1 MRKIVFIFIA
11 LIAIGQNVCAQ
22 GMTATLQSGDNLS
35 VFYGVDAFIEA
46 YSEAKDGDQ
55 ITLSA
60 GTFDAPIESI
70 TKSVKITGVGA
81 YEGSAVAVFA
91 SLTASGKNIRIEGIK
106 FTNKLYVSGSTNL
119 IVTRCWIEELNANS
133 NYTNALFDQCVCKNI
148 DGMPY
153 ASGFTFKNCTIN
165 KFSSTNSVLSL
176 GLISNCVIYYYGY
189 HYAYAKDKNSQ
200 PYAVYKNNVLGTYF
214 YSRFL
219 DNHNQIPCQAPSEY
233 YNNVGINMVAGCE
246 ESIYFSATGCVSS
259 GNIIKTYTELFG
271 GKENYPAKPQNA
283 PYGDDG
289 TVVGP
294 YGGTGFSEYP
304 AIPRII
310 SKDID
315 GKTDE
320 DGKINVKIE
329 VKAEN

>member
-46 YSEAKDGDQ
+46 YVEAKDGDQ

-60 GTFDAPIESI
+60 GTFSAPIESI

-81 YEGSAVAVFA
+81 YETTGNTVFENH
-91 SLTASGKNIRIEGIK
+91 LTLSGTDIRIEGIK
-106 FTNKLYVSGSTNL
+106 FPNVLYVSNSVNL
-119 IVTRCWIEELNANS
+119 IVTRCWIEKLDASS
-133 NYTNALFDQCVCKNI
+133 NYTNPLFNECTIKSPTNFI
-148 DGMPY
+148 Y
-153 ASGFTFKNCTIN
+153 ARSFTIKNCTI
-165 KFSSTNSVLSL
+165 KQFSGGNNSDETNVGNIL
-176 GLISNCVIYYYGY
+176 NTVIYEWDG
-189 HYAYAKDKNSQ
+189 AIGGA
-200 PYAVYKNNVLGTYF
+200 PYAIYRNCLMGHSYYNGFNSYLQLKKPSEFYYNIGFATDKYAISFKVVGECINV
-214 YSRFL
+214 
-219 DNHNQIPCQAPSEY
+219 NNQILKYEDLF
-233 YNNVGINMVAGCE
+233 NNTMT
-246 ESIYFSATGCVSS
+246 F
-259 GNIIKTYTELFG
+259 
-271 GKENYPAKPQNA
+271 PAKPQNA
-283 PYGDDG
+283 PTGDDG

-294 YGGTGFSEYP
+294 YGGTGFSQYP

-315 GKTDE
+315 GKTNDE
-320 DGKINVKIE
+320 GQINVKIE

>member
-60 GTFDAPIESI
+60 GTFSAPIESI

-81 YEGSAVAVFA
+81 YNESAKTVIA
-91 SLTASGKNIRIEGIK
+91 SLTASGKDIRIEGIK
-106 FTNKLYVSGSTNL
+106 FTDKLYVSGSNNL
-119 IVTRCWIEELNANS
+119 IVTRCWAEKMDAS
-133 NYTNALFDQCVCKNI
+133 SDFTNALFDASVLKEITGMKYAI
-148 DGMPY
+148 D
-153 ASGFTFKNCTIN
+153 FTFKNCTIYC
-165 KFSSTNSVLSL
+165 FLSNSNTEYHVGRIL
-176 GLISNCVIYYYGY
+176 NCVIYIWYFRYTPKVY
-189 HYAYAKDKNSQ
+189 HPHAI
-200 PYAVYKNNVLGTYF
+200 YKNCILGTD
-214 YSRFL
+214 SGNLGGRTME
-219 DNHNQIPCQAPSEY
+219 CSAPSEF
-233 YNNVGINMVAGCE
+233 YNNVGFSISNESTRFYFNDGCINSNNLIM
-246 ESIYFSATGCVSS
+246 
-259 GNIIKTYTELFG
+259 TYEELFG
-271 GKENYPAKPQNA
+271 KTRSYPAQPKNA
-283 PYGDDG
+283 PNGDDG

-315 GKTDE
+315 GKTNDE
-320 DGKINVKIE
+320 GQINVKIE